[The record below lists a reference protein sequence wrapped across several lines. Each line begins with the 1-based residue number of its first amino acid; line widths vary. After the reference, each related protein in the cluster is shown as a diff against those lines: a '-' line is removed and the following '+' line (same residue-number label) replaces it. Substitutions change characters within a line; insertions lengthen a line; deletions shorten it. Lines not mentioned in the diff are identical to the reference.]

1 MLTVGLSLRAFV
13 LRYVPTMPSG
23 ESFYRESLLNFF
35 QMLAFS
41 ASIEM
46 MWCLSFLLLIC
57 CIKLVD
63 LDMLNH
69 LCNSGMNPT

>member
-1 MLTVGLSLRAFV
+1 M
-13 LRYVPTMPSG
+13 LRYVPTIPTG
-23 ESFYRESLLNFF
+23 ESFYHESLLNFF

-46 MWCLSFLLLIC
+46 MWCLSFLLLMC

-69 LCNSGMNPT
+69 SCTSGMNPT